1 MDPLLIVFL
10 GVFLSETVKNVAKGS
25 ANSLHERVSDYLKP
39 EFISL
44 NLNAEDSTEEIQ
56 RKLEAKPEIKQTIL
70 EKLEAKPDL
79 FNEITEFLKK
89 NQGRYIKTKTYIE
102 NAGDITINQ

>member
-1 MDPLLIVFL
+1 MDPILILFL
-10 GVFLSETVKNVAKGS
+10 GVFLSETVKNLAKGS
-25 ANSLHERVSDYLKP
+25 ANSLHERAGKYLEP

-79 FNEITEFLKK
+79 LKEIT
-89 NQGRYIKTKTYIE
+89 
-102 NAGDITINQ
+102 